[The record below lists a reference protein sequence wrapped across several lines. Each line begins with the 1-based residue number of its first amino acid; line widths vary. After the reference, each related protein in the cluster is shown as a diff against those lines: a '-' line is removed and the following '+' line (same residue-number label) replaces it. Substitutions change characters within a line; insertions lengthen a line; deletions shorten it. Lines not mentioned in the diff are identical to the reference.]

1 MKRRLASWMLVSLS
15 LWLLSCAALNAEI
28 DRRVAATVQA
38 LSVEWTRQ
46 SPFLSPSLEVTA
58 TFSLLP
64 TPSSTASPTATPVPV
79 TPTPFVHQP
88 KPTLEADAWKSF
100 PVVPTAI
107 SERVRQIYRLGQ
119 LAGNN
124 PRAFSKV
131 GDCNSNLPAF
141 FGPFDSGPYNLGEYA
156 YLQETIDYFKGSWGR
171 RSRAVKDGLTA
182 SAALAVLWN
191 DWKDCSRMETP
202 LDCEY
207 RIHKPAFALIAFGT
221 NDVMGVAPFEITLRR
236 VIDVTIGHNVVPILV
251 TKADNAEGDHRANR
265 IIAELAYEYELPLWN
280 FWAAVQPLPDHGLMS
295 RDHLSYSE
303 ILSSA
308 DFSPQG
314 LKYGYNVRNLTGLQV
329 LHVIRK
335 MLSEQP

>member
-1 MKRRLASWMLVSLS
+1 MNLRRIALF
-15 LWLLSCAALNAEI
+15 LLLPILGACSVWNAEV

-38 LSVEWTRQ
+38 LAVEWTRRAPVATA
-46 SPFLSPSLEVTA
+46 SPLPFWTLSPS
-58 TFSLLP
+58 P
-64 TPSSTASPTATPVPV
+64 TPTLPPSPTLTPSPIVY
-79 TPTPFVHQP
+79 QP
-88 KPTLEADAWKSF
+88 KPTLEPDAWKSF
-100 PVVPTAI
+100 PVIPTTI

-131 GDCNSNLPAF
+131 GDCHSNLPTF
-141 FGPFDSGPYNLGEYA
+141 FGPFDTGPYNLGEYA
-156 YLQETIDYFKGSWGR
+156 YLQETIDYFKDSWGR

-207 RIHKPAFALIAFGT
+207 RIHKPAFALISFGT
-221 NDVMGVAPFEITLRR
+221 NDVMGSAPFEITLRR
-236 VIDVTIGHNVVPILV
+236 VIDVTIGHNIVPILV
-251 TKADNAEGDHRANR
+251 TKADNAEGDHRSNR
-265 IIAELAYEYELPLWN
+265 IIAELAYEYDLPLWN
-280 FWAAVQPLPDHGLMS
+280 FWAAVQPLPNHGLMS

-329 LHVIRK
+329 LDAIRR
-335 MLSEQP
+335 MITQP

>member
-1 MKRRLASWMLVSLS
+1 MKFRFGLFLLVA
-15 LWLLSCAALNAEI
+15 AALFGCSAIDAEVE
-28 DRRVAATVQA
+28 RRVAATVQA
-38 LSVEWTRQ
+38 LSVEWTQRA
-46 SPFLSPSLEVTA
+46 PAASPSPALAQTV
-58 TFSLLP
+58 P
-64 TPSSTASPTATPVPV
+64 PSS
-79 TPTPFVHQP
+79 TPTPFPTPTPSAIVYQP
-88 KPTLEADAWKSF
+88 KPTLAPDAWKMF
-100 PVVPTAI
+100 PIVPTAI

-124 PRAFSKV
+124 PHAFSKV
-131 GDCNSNLPAF
+131 GDCNSNLPTF
-141 FGPFDSGPYNLGEYA
+141 FGPFDSGEYNLGEYA
-156 YLQETIDYFKGSWGR
+156 YLQDTIDYFKGSWGR

-182 SAALAVLWN
+182 SAALAILWN

-236 VIDVTIGHNVVPILV
+236 VIEVTIGHNIVPILV
-251 TKADNAEGDHRANR
+251 TKADNAEGDHHANR
-265 IIAELAYEYELPLWN
+265 IIAQLAYEYDLPLWN
-280 FWAAVQPLPDHGLMS
+280 FWAAVQPLPEHGLMS

-303 ILSSA
+303 IISSA

-329 LHVIRK
+329 LDAIRR
-335 MLSEQP
+335 MLTEP

>member
-1 MKRRLASWMLVSLS
+1 MKCRFLLFLLLAS
-15 LWLLSCAALNAEI
+15 ALFGCSVINAEVE
-28 DRRVAATVQA
+28 RRVAATVQA
-38 LSVEWTRQ
+38 LSVAWTQRA
-46 SPFLSPSLEVTA
+46 SVTPPIPSLTWTA
-58 TFSLLP
+58 APSSTPTPQPSP
-64 TPSSTASPTATPVPV
+64 TPSPLVYQTKTTLSPN
-79 TPTPFVHQP
+79 
-88 KPTLEADAWKSF
+88 AWKSF
-100 PVVPTAI
+100 PVIPTAI

-131 GDCNSNLPAF
+131 GDCHSNLPTF
-141 FGPFDSGPYNLGEYA
+141 FGPFDSGEYNLGEYA

-207 RIHKPAFALIAFGT
+207 RIHKPAFALISFGT
-221 NDVMGVAPFEITLRR
+221 NDVMGVAPFEITLRW
-236 VIDVTIGHNVVPILV
+236 VIDVTIGHNIVPILV
-251 TKADNAEGDHRANR
+251 TKADNAEGDHRANQ
-265 IIAELAYEYELPLWN
+265 IIAQLAYEYDLPLWN
-280 FWAAVQPLPDHGLMS
+280 FWAAVQLLPDHGLMS

-303 ILSSA
+303 IISSA
-308 DFSPQG
+308 DFSPAG

-329 LHVIRK
+329 LDAIRR
-335 MLSEQP
+335 MISEP